1 MRHSEEDI
9 SRFCLLV
16 EEDEDFEDALMNIRA
31 SVKLDLIKDIMSHK
45 KLGRY
50 LESAVLSAAKS
61 GYDKAIKDFHA
72 KNKGEK
78 HGK

>member
-1 MRHSEEDI
+1 MRDSEEDLN
-9 SRFCLLV
+9 RFYLLV
-16 EEDEDFEDALMNIRA
+16 REDDDFEDELANIRD

-45 KLGRY
+45 KLKNY
-50 LESAVLSAAKS
+50 LESTVLSAAQS
-61 GYDKAIKDFHA
+61 GYRKALKDFHA